1 MPPPRLMLAW
11 NGRTLPS
18 ARWQAAAS
26 RMRWVSLNLVMM
38 LVSGLEQHRCCPTSQ
53 SPGEQLTWGGAG
65 RLVPRGS
72 CDDAV
77 ALVRREVEWNVQR

>member
-1 MPPPRLMLAW
+1 
-11 NGRTLPS
+11 
-18 ARWQAAAS
+18 
-26 RMRWVSLNLVMM
+26 MM

-77 ALVRREVEWNVQR
+77 ALVRREVEWNVQRKANWILHKAADKRVSGG